1 MHTYKHLWFLLLFYS
16 CTQTQTADQGN
27 LQNPVNTFTNP
38 ILAGDYPDPSVFR
51 EGDTYYM
58 THSSFEYYPGL
69 LIWKSEDLVNWTPVT
84 HALHKY
90 VGSVWA
96 PDFIKHKNKYYIYFP
111 AAGTNWVVTA
121 DSPEGPWSDPVDLK
135 VGHIDPGHVVDDDG
149 NRFIHLSGGHA
160 VQLTNDGLATA
171 GEVKKVYD
179 GWEFPDEWSVECF
192 CLEAP
197 KLTKKN
203 GYYFL
208 TSAQG
213 GTAGPAT
220 SHMVVSARSKTAL
233 GPWEN
238 SPHNPVIHTKS
249 REDRWWS
256 KGHGTLVDDTKGNW
270 WIMFHGYEK
279 NFHTLGR
286 QTLMQPV
293 IWTDNDWYK
302 LPEGANIETKTD
314 RPTGENTGKPLD
326 RSDDFSSPELGI
338 QWQFYKNFDTNRF
351 NLTGK
356 SLVMQAKGTSPDN
369 SPPMLINPGHHAYEL
384 VTEVQID
391 DNAKAG
397 LVLFYNE
404 NAFVGVAM
412 DAQQQYVYRSDR
424 GEIRQNENNI
434 GNRFYLKLVN
444 DQHEVNTY
452 VSSDGENWQKSP
464 LSMEVSGLHHN
475 VFGGFLSL
483 RSGVFA
489 AGTGKVEFFN
499 FEYNPL

>member
-1 MHTYKHLWFLLLFYS
+1 MHIFKIFWFLLLLYS
-16 CTQTQTADQGN
+16 CAQNQTADKTN
-27 LQNPVNTFTNP
+27 LQNPANTFTNP

-69 LIWKSEDLVNWTPVT
+69 LIWKSTDLINWTPVT

-96 PDFIKHKNKYYIYFP
+96 PDFFKHDGKYYIYFP

-121 DSPEGPWSDPVDLK
+121 DSPDGTWSVPVDLK

-160 VQLTNDGLATA
+160 VQLTEDGQATT

-179 GWEFPDEWSVECF
+179 GWEFPEEWSVECF

-203 GYYFL
+203 DYYYL

-238 SPHNPVIHTKS
+238 SPHNPVVHTKN
-249 REDRWWS
+249 REERWWS
-256 KGHGTLVDDTKGNW
+256 TGHGTLVDDTEGNW

-286 QTLMQPV
+286 QTVMQPV
-293 IWTDNDWYK
+293 VWTDDLWFK
-302 LPEGANIETKTD
+302 IREGANIEEKINLPPG
-314 RPTGENTGKPLD
+314 RNTGKPLE
-326 RSDDFSSPELGI
+326 RSDDFSSTDLGI
-338 QWQFYKNFDTNRF
+338 QWQFFKEYDPQRF
-351 NLTGK
+351 NLTGE
-356 SLVMQAKGTSPDN
+356 SLVLEARGTTPANSSP
-369 SPPMLINPGHHAYEL
+369 LLVNPGHHSYSL
-384 VTEVQID
+384 TVEVKLIGE
-391 DNAKAG
+391 AKAG

-404 NAFVGVAM
+404 KAFVGVAM
-412 DAQQQYVYRSDR
+412 DQNQKFVYRSDR
-424 GEIRQNENNI
+424 GEIIQGNNGI
-434 GNRFYLKLVN
+434 GNHFFLKLIN
-444 DQHEVNTY
+444 EQHEINTFI
-452 VSSDGENWQKSP
+452 SSDGQNWQKSP

-483 RSGVFA
+483 RAGIFA